1 MIAVSVTAPRFISSA
16 AAGVEKPAFKWQK
29 LAFKW
34 PTCAQ
39 TRVQM
44 AANSR

>member
-1 MIAVSVTAPRFISSA
+1 MIAGAVTAPRFISSA
-16 AAGVEKPAFKWQK
+16 AAGVGKPVFKWPQ